1 MKLSEGIAALKGCL
15 EMFGDVPFK
24 FCESAD
30 GNPAVELQGVDT
42 STTSAM
48 VPFHN
53 APDDEDPSSEALAK
67 EEPTAAELDEIDAWL
82 ESHFPSIPSNGW
94 GAN

>member
-24 FCESAD
+24 FCESTD

-48 VPFHN
+48 IPFHN
-53 APDDEDPSSEALAK
+53 ATATD
-67 EEPTAAELDEIDAWL
+67 EPTASELAEIDAWL
-82 ESHFPSIPSNGW
+82 ESHFPSIPENGW

>member
-1 MKLSEGIAALKGCL
+1 MTSMKLSEGIAALKGCL

-53 APDDEDPSSEALAK
+53 APDNG
-67 EEPTAAELDEIDAWL
+67 EPTDEELSAIDAWL
-82 ESHFPSIPSNGW
+82 ESHFPSTPENGW
-94 GAN
+94 GLN